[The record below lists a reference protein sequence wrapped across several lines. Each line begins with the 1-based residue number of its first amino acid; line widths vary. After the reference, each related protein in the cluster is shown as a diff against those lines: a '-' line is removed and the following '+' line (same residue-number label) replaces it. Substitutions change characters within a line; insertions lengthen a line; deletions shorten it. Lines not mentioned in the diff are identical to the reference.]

1 MINLKNFKNLY
12 EVRKTVRFSLLKQNY
27 DDFFKCEEN
36 VLKDISFL
44 NTLVWYE
51 WQIVKIQKKEDSKLL
66 QDLLSKDIFEDIIK
80 NAFQI
85 LKNQICTVIYNKV
98 VFDTK
103 KSEQKQRYKIYL
115 KKATRKDLSAF
126 IPTGYD
132 KNSDYIPEENFYK
145 VKDSEIWYAI
155 KIIAKLIIDNDFIE
169 QDSEL
174 YNRLSQ
180 INRYNPNFWNF
191 FELNTLNPF
200 TVNRWKISEIVN
212 SYEISLNQ
220 YKETLAHLNKEASTI
235 ANAILSD
242 RYFENC
248 RNQDESNGTVRYL
261 FHIFSDC
268 KNSSEQNVQQTNHLI
283 LLINKYE
290 SLKNGKKRY
299 KNDKIDL
306 KIKKLNKEL
315 RQLAKARSKLL
326 WYQIHLI
333 DNFQTEKFSFLIQ
346 SWKYYFVGM
355 KKIWWENNL
364 SQFQKFIDGLEIGD
378 DKLLYLDSMTW
389 GWFKKMFLSKYS
401 NVTLYTDATCKNWE
415 NVNTLNKRILEVEE
429 KMIEN
434 KKKIIEQ
441 VKEQKRNLINKI
453 KNDIL
458 NQDQEKYS
466 QDTRNFL
473 EFLKKEEWFNNWS
486 LIKKDKKWNK
496 SFIKW
501 KELNT
506 FSSKICKI
514 EEVEK
519 ECNISNLEKDY
530 LDEVLELLIY
540 IKDKK
545 YKIGTVEKDL
555 SFLWADFAQ
564 ETLDDL
570 KNYFNDSWYKVIQK
584 DVDLEKIL
592 KQVKAWDLEIFQIK
606 SKDMPFHQDF
616 INDKNCWII
625 EEAKNEKSDGFKK
638 DLNTLYF
645 EQFFQDIAWWN
656 QDTRIGADFKIRW
669 INSSE
674 NNDYK
679 SFWKKEKNQLRHL
692 SNKEN
697 IEKFQNRFK
706 RDRYS
711 IEFSINL
718 NAVNHLTEEEFN
730 DRVRKNLSE
739 TIKSWKS
746 LKILALDHWESS
758 FLTYKIYQV
767 KDNKYSLTNEWWSF
781 DNFKEIQDW
790 EDKTTKRQ
798 ENIQIDEKATPYEN
812 QKILDSYIT
821 KYHLMIQDQ
830 KRERQ
835 VEEAIKHFARK
846 SISKI
851 KEIISADTVDK
862 NKEWVSDI
870 TKANVKKFIQYAI
883 GHKEVFSLSNE
894 ENRIRNKNKGS
905 NKSIENKK
913 NGVEYSKRIE
923 EFFQNKRL
931 DVISLWEDTIRFDK
945 INIFH
950 ILDYEFHFSYIKQE
964 EWFIQKFPDQENIK
978 EKIDTYL
985 KQIQELLHDESKL
998 IAFCNEVKKSFD
1010 WVSLADIDKLYST
1023 PFYAFKNNFS
1033 LQLEQINNLKKWY
1046 VSALIRTISKWVM
1059 NGEVDIIALENNL
1072 LSYGVD
1078 NTESFQKHMWV
1089 ESHAIFAEALMNKLS
1104 FCLNKETSESYQFC
1118 YRIKVTERPQKFKN
1132 KNNGILFFVDENT
1145 TSLICPK
1152 CGQKLNRSKEEGD
1165 DHLHHNNQNP
1175 AWDECKKEPFE
1186 IQKSKNIVGE
1196 YQGMVFQDW
1205 DDLATYNIAKK
1216 AKEYLESLPKKK
1228 TQSDHEKSQSDHEK
1242 S

>member
-1 MINLKNFKNLY
+1 MVNLENFKNLY

-36 VLKDISFL
+36 VLKNVSFL

-85 LKNQICTVIYNKV
+85 LKNQICTVVYNKV

-115 KKATRKDLSAF
+115 KITTWKELSAF
-126 IPTGYD
+126 IPTDYD

-169 QDSEL
+169 QDPEL

-212 SYEISLNQ
+212 SYEVSLSQ
-220 YKETLAHLNKEASTI
+220 YKQTLEGLNEEASTI
-235 ANAILSD
+235 ANTILSD

-248 RNQDESNGTVRYL
+248 RNQNESDGTVRYL

-268 KNSSEQNVQQTNHLI
+268 KNSSEKNIWQINHLI
-283 LLINKYE
+283 LLVNKYE
-290 SLKNGKKRY
+290 SLKNGKKKY
-299 KNDKIDL
+299 TNNEIEL

-315 RQLAKARSKLL
+315 RQLAKVRSELL

-346 SWKYYFVGM
+346 SWKYYFVGT

-364 SQFQKFIDGLEIGD
+364 SQFQKFIDGLESGD

-389 GWFKKMFLSKYS
+389 GGFKRLFLSKES
-401 NVTLYTDATCKNWE
+401 DVKFTDKTNIKDFNVL
-415 NVNTLNKRILEVEE
+415 ILEKEVEINLKKQLIKNE
-429 KMIEN
+429 IEEIKFILKNQIQGKEEDKVINDFIAFIKESGYANTVKRSNLVKEN
-434 KKKIIEQ
+434 KHNKKI
-441 VKEQKRNLINKI
+441 KLFNLIFSWPLNDFVDKRYSI
-453 KNDIL
+453 DELKN
-458 NQDQEKYS
+458 EY
-466 QDTRNFL
+466 
-473 EFLKKEEWFNNWS
+473 
-486 LIKKDKKWNK
+486 
-496 SFIKW
+496 
-501 KELNT
+501 
-506 FSSKICKI
+506 
-514 EEVEK
+514 
-519 ECNISNLEKDY
+519 
-530 LDEVLELLIY
+530 LELVKDLLET

-545 YKIGTVEKDL
+545 YEIWKNNFKSL
-555 SFLWADFAQ
+555 SFLWDNFKDKKF
-564 ETLDDL
+564 ENLDDL

-592 KQVKAWDLEIFQIK
+592 KWVKAWELEIFQIK
-606 SKDMPFHQDF
+606 SKDMSFHQDF

-625 EEAKNEKSDGFKK
+625 EGVKTEKGGSFKK

-645 EQFFQDIAWWN
+645 EQFFQDIAEWN
-656 QDTRIGADFKIRW
+656 QNTRIGADFKIRW

-679 SFWKKEKNQLRHL
+679 SFWKKEKNQLRH
-692 SNKEN
+692 SNNKEN
-697 IEKFQNRFK
+697 IEKFKNRFK

-718 NAVNHLTEEEFN
+718 NATNHLTEEDFN
-730 DRVRKNLSE
+730 TKISNKLKEKKETWSLRVLS
-739 TIKSWKS
+739 
-746 LKILALDHWESS
+746 LDHGESS
-758 FLTYKIYQV
+758 FLTYKIFKFSGENLENIQII
-767 KDNKYSLTNEWWSF
+767 NAWWNF
-781 DNFKEIQDW
+781 DNFKEVQDW

-798 ENIQIDEKATPYEN
+798 ENMRIDEKKVLYKD

-821 KYHLMIQDQ
+821 KYHAMIQDQ

-835 VEEAIKHFARK
+835 VEEAIKNFARK

-851 KEIISADTVDK
+851 KEIISTDTIDK
-862 NKEWVSDI
+862 NKEWVSDV
-870 TKANVKKFIQYAI
+870 TKTNVKKFIQRSI
-883 GHKEVFSLSNE
+883 DINLS
-894 ENRIRNKNKGS
+894 RDK
-905 NKSIENKK
+905 
-913 NGVEYSKRIE
+913 
-923 EFFQNKRL
+923 
-931 DVISLWEDTIRFDK
+931 ISLVSFLKKFYFDYYKYRFV
-945 INIFH
+945 
-950 ILDYEFHFSYIKQE
+950 
-964 EWFIQKFPDQENIK
+964 QKFPDQENIK
-978 EKIDTYL
+978 EKIDNYL
-985 KQIQELLHDESKL
+985 KQIQELLDDESKL
-998 IAFCNEVKKSFD
+998 VAFCNEVKESFD
-1010 WVSLADIDKLYST
+1010 WVSLANIDKLYNT
-1023 PFYAFKNNFS
+1023 PFYSKTNFS

-1046 VSALIRTISKWVM
+1046 VSALVGTISKWVM

-1072 LSYGVD
+1072 LYYGVD
-1078 NTESFQKHMWV
+1078 NSKSFQKHMWA
-1089 ESHAIFAEALMNKLS
+1089 ENHATFTEALMNKLS

-1118 YRIKVTERPQKFKN
+1118 YPIKVRDRKKLENNNNWIIFFINQSSTSLSHPWCEQNGIRIKWNDNYNEEKLKSELKENEDLFLKISSYVKENDKIDIVYCN
-1132 KNNGILFFVDENT
+1132 KCNFCTIDNEDY
-1145 TSLICPK
+1145 P
-1152 CGQKLNRSKEEGD
+1152 
-1165 DHLHHNNQNP
+1165 
-1175 AWDECKKEPFE
+1175 
-1186 IQKSKNIVGE
+1186 
-1196 YQGMVFQDW
+1196 DW

-1216 AKEYLESLPKKK
+1216 TKEYLESLPKKVIP
-1228 TQSDHEKSQSDHEK
+1228 QWS
-1242 S
+1242 

>member
-1 MINLKNFKNLY
+1 MLESFKDLY

-27 DDFFKCEEN
+27 KDFCKFEN
-36 VLKDISFL
+36 NILKDISFL
-44 NTLVWYE
+44 NSLLE
-51 WQIVKIQKKEDSKLL
+51 FEDKIKNIQKSNGKKI

-103 KSEQKQRYKIYL
+103 PSERNKRYLIYIKTETL
-115 KKATRKDLSAF
+115 KDLSAF
-126 IPTGYD
+126 IPTDYD

-155 KIIAKLIIDNDFIE
+155 KFISKLIIDNDFIE
-169 QDSEL
+169 EDPEL

-180 INRYNPNFWNF
+180 INKYNPNFWNF

-212 SYEISLNQ
+212 SYEVSLNQ
-220 YKETLAHLNKEASTI
+220 YKETLAHLNKEASSI
-235 ANAILSD
+235 ANTILSD
-242 RYFENC
+242 RYFENY
-248 RNQDESNGTVRYL
+248 RNQNESDGTVRNL
-261 FHIFSDC
+261 FHIFSNC
-268 KNSSEQNVQQTNHLI
+268 KNSSEKNIWQINHLI
-283 LLINKYE
+283 LLVNKYE
-290 SLKNGKKRY
+290 SLKNGKKKYTNGEIELR
-299 KNDKIDL
+299 
-306 KIKKLNKEL
+306 IKRLNKEL
-315 RQLAKARSKLL
+315 RQLTKVRSELL

-346 SWKYYFVGM
+346 SWKYYFIGM

-364 SQFQKFIDGLEIGD
+364 SQFQEFIDGLEGGN

-389 GWFKKMFLSKYS
+389 GWFKKLFLSKQS
-401 NVTLYTDATCKNWE
+401 DIEFTDKTKIKDLNETILTKEEEINLKKQLIKNE
-415 NVNTLNKRILEVEE
+415 IEQIKYILENQIQGKEE
-429 KMIEN
+429 DKVINDFIAFIKESGYDSTVKRSDLVKEN
-434 KKKIIEQ
+434 KHNKKI
-441 VKEQKRNLINKI
+441 KLFNLIFSWPL
-453 KNDIL
+453 NDFV
-458 NQDQEKYS
+458 DKRYS
-466 QDTRNFL
+466 IDELRNEYSELVKDLL
-473 EFLKKEEWFNNWS
+473 E
-486 LIKKDKKWNK
+486 
-496 SFIKW
+496 
-501 KELNT
+501 T
-506 FSSKICKI
+506 
-514 EEVEK
+514 
-519 ECNISNLEKDY
+519 
-530 LDEVLELLIY
+530 

-545 YKIGTVEKDL
+545 YRIGTIEKDL
-555 SFLWADFAQ
+555 SFLWTDFSQ
-564 ETLDDL
+564 KNFDTLDDL

-584 DVDLEKIL
+584 NVDLEKIL
-592 KQVKAWDLEIFQIK
+592 KQVKAWELEIFQIK
-606 SKDMPFHQDF
+606 SKDMPFHQNF

-625 EEAKNEKSDGFKK
+625 DEVKTEKGGSFKK

-645 EQFFQDIAWWN
+645 EKFFQDIVEWN
-656 QDTRIGADFKIRW
+656 QNTRIGADFKIRW

-674 NNDYK
+674 NNDYE

-718 NAVNHLTEEEFN
+718 NATNHLTEEDFN
-730 DRVRKNLSE
+730 TKISNKLKEKRE
-739 TIKSWKS
+739 TWS
-746 LKILALDHWESS
+746 LKILSLDHGESS

-767 KDNKYSLTNEWWSF
+767 EGNKYSIINQWWNF

-798 ENIQIDEKATPYEN
+798 ENIQIDEKAIPYED
-812 QKILDSYIT
+812 QKILDNYIT
-821 KYHLMIQDQ
+821 KYHAMIQDQ

-851 KEIISADTVDK
+851 KEIISTDTVDK
-862 NKEWVSDI
+862 NKEWVSNT
-870 TKANVKKFIQYAI
+870 TKESVRKFIQYTI
-883 GHKEVFSLSNE
+883 GYKEVFSLSKK
-894 ENRIRNKNKGS
+894 ENSIRNKNKGS
-905 NKSIENKK
+905 NKSIEKKK

-931 DVISLWEDTIRFDK
+931 DVISLWEDTIIFDK

-978 EKIDTYL
+978 EKIDEYL
-985 KQIQELLHDESKL
+985 NQIQELLDDEKKL

-1010 WVSLADIDKLYST
+1010 WVSLADIDKLYET
-1023 PFYAFKNNFS
+1023 PFYAYKNNFS

-1046 VSALIRTISKWVM
+1046 VSVLVGTISKWVM
-1059 NGEVDIIALENNL
+1059 NGEIDIIALENNL
-1072 LSYGVD
+1072 LSYGVN
-1078 NTESFQKHMWV
+1078 NTESFQKHMWA
-1089 ESHAIFAEALMNKLS
+1089 ENHATFAEALINKLS

-1118 YRIKVTERPQKFKN
+1118 YHIKVKDRKKLEG
-1132 KNNGILFFVDENT
+1132 KNNWILFFIKQDK
-1145 TSLICPK
+1145 TSLHHPWCNEPGKRIKWKDNYNEEEMRKKLKDNEELFLKISSYMKKNDKIDIVYCNK
-1152 CGQKLNRSKEEGD
+1152 CNFCTIDNED
-1165 DHLHHNNQNP
+1165 
-1175 AWDECKKEPFE
+1175 F
-1186 IQKSKNIVGE
+1186 I
-1196 YQGMVFQDW
+1196 DW

-1216 AKEYLESLPKKK
+1216 ALEYLEYLKSLNNNETK
-1228 TQSDHEKSQSDHEK
+1228 
-1242 S
+1242 

>member
-1 MINLKNFKNLY
+1 MIMVNLENFKNLY

-103 KSEQKQRYKIYL
+103 KSEKKQKYKIYL
-115 KKATRKDLSAF
+115 KTATWKDLSAF

-155 KIIAKLIIDNDFIE
+155 KIIAKLIMDNDFIE
-169 QDSEL
+169 QDPEL

-212 SYEISLNQ
+212 SYEVSLSQ
-220 YKETLAHLNKEASTI
+220 YKQILEGLNKEAYAI

-248 RNQDESNGTVRYL
+248 RNQNESDGTVRYL
-261 FHIFSDC
+261 FHIFSNC
-268 KNSSEQNVQQTNHLI
+268 KNSSEKNIWQINHLI
-283 LLINKYE
+283 LLVNKYE
-290 SLKNGKKRY
+290 SLKNGKKKY
-299 KNDKIDL
+299 TNDEIEL
-306 KIKKLNKEL
+306 KIKRLNKEL
-315 RQLAKARSKLL
+315 RQLAKVRSELL

-364 SQFQKFIDGLEIGD
+364 SQFQEFIDGLERGD

-389 GWFKKMFLSKYS
+389 GWFKKLFLSKES
-401 NVTLYTDATCKNWE
+401 DVKFSDKTSIKDFNVPILEKEEEINLKKQLIKNEIEQIKYILKNQIQGKEEDKVINDFIAFIKEWGYANTVKRNDLVKE
-415 NVNTLNKRILEVEE
+415 NKYNKKIKLFNLIFSWPLNDFVNKRYSIDKLRNEYFEL
-429 KMIEN
+429 
-434 KKKIIEQ
+434 
-441 VKEQKRNLINKI
+441 VKEL
-453 KNDIL
+453 
-458 NQDQEKYS
+458 
-466 QDTRNFL
+466 L
-473 EFLKKEEWFNNWS
+473 E
-486 LIKKDKKWNK
+486 
-496 SFIKW
+496 
-501 KELNT
+501 T
-506 FSSKICKI
+506 
-514 EEVEK
+514 
-519 ECNISNLEKDY
+519 
-530 LDEVLELLIY
+530 

-545 YKIGTVEKDL
+545 YEIWKNNFKSL

-564 ETLDDL
+564 ETFETLDDL

-584 DVDLEKIL
+584 NVDLEKIL
-592 KQVKAWDLEIFQIK
+592 KQVKAWELEIFQIK

-645 EQFFQDIAWWN
+645 EKFFQDIAEWN
-656 QDTRIGADFKIRW
+656 KKTRIGADFKIRW

-711 IEFSINL
+711 IEFSVNL
-718 NAVNHLTEEEFN
+718 NATNHINEEEFN

-767 KDNKYSLTNEWWSF
+767 KDNKYSIINQWWNF

-798 ENIQIDEKATPYEN
+798 ENIQIDEKAIPYED
-812 QKILDSYIT
+812 QKILDNYTT
-821 KYHLMIQDQ
+821 KYHAMIQDQ

-870 TKANVKKFIQYAI
+870 TKANVKKFIQYTI

-905 NKSIENKK
+905 NKSIESKK

-923 EFFQNKRL
+923 EFFQNKKL
-931 DVISLWEDTIRFDK
+931 DIIPLREDTISFDK

-950 ILDYEFHFSYIKQE
+950 ILDYEFHFSYLLQE
-964 EWFIQKFPDQENIK
+964 VNWFTSRFPDQENIK

-985 KQIQELLHDESKL
+985 KQIQGLLDDENKL
-998 IAFCNEVKKSFD
+998 IVFCNEVKRSFD
-1010 WVSLADIDKLYST
+1010 GKSLANIDKLYNT

-1033 LQLEQINNLKKWY
+1033 LQLEQINNMKKWY
-1046 VSALIRTISKWVM
+1046 VSALVGTISKWVM

-1078 NTESFQKHMWV
+1078 NTESFQKHMWA
-1089 ESHAIFAEALMNKLS
+1089 ENHATFAEALMNKLS

-1118 YRIKVTERPQKFKN
+1118 YPIKVTERPQKFKN

-1152 CGQKLNRSKEEGD
+1152 CDQKLNRSKEEGD

-1186 IQKSKNIVGE
+1186 IQKSKNITGE
-1196 YQGMVFQDW
+1196 YQGMLFHDW

-1216 AKEYLESLPKKK
+1216 AKEYLESLPKKED
-1228 TQSDHEKSQSDHEK
+1228 SE
-1242 S
+1242 

>member
-1 MINLKNFKNLY
+1 MLESFKDLY

-27 DDFFKCEEN
+27 EDFCKFEN
-36 VLKDISFL
+36 NILKDISFL
-44 NTLVWYE
+44 NSLLKFE
-51 WQIVKIQKKEDSKLL
+51 DEIKNIQKSNGKKM
-66 QDLLSKDIFEDIIK
+66 QDLLSKDILEDIIK
-80 NAFQI
+80 NSFQT
-85 LKNQICTVIYNKV
+85 LKNQICSVIYNKV

-103 KSEQKQRYKIYL
+103 TSERNKRYLIYIKTETWENL
-115 KKATRKDLSAF
+115 DFF
-126 IPTGYD
+126 IPKDY
-132 KNSDYIPEENFYK
+132 NNNWNYIPEEDFYK

-155 KIIAKLIIDNDFIE
+155 KFISKLIIDN
-169 QDSEL
+169 EL
-174 YNRLSQ
+174 IPFNEGKFRNKLKNINKYNS
-180 INRYNPNFWNF
+180 NFWNF

-212 SYEISLNQ
+212 SYELSLSQ
-220 YKETLAHLNKEASTI
+220 YKETLEDLNKEASTI
-235 ANAILSD
+235 ANTILSD

-248 RNQDESNGTVRYL
+248 RNQNESDGTVRYL
-261 FHIFSDC
+261 FHIFSNC
-268 KNSSEQNVQQTNHLI
+268 KNSSEKNIWQINHLI
-283 LLINKYE
+283 LLVNKYE
-290 SLKNGKKRY
+290 SLKNGKKKY
-299 KNDKIDL
+299 TNDEIEP
-306 KIKKLNKEL
+306 KIKRLNKEL
-315 RQLAKARSKLL
+315 RQLAKVRSELL

-364 SQFQKFIDGLEIGD
+364 SQFQEFIDGLEGGN

-389 GWFKKMFLSKYS
+389 GWFKKLFLSKQS
-401 NVTLYTDATCKNWE
+401 DVVFTDGTRIKDLNGSILAKEEEILQLKKWIIEKIEKDINTFISKVTNDIFNEINSK
-415 NVNTLNKRILEVEE
+415 E
-429 KMIEN
+429 KIKFIEYLSQKWKKVDNLFKLWKKN
-434 KKKIIEQ
+434 KKQLIYG
-441 VKEQKRNLINKI
+441 KELKEFCNSLYNFDSIKETYNLTKLE
-453 KNDIL
+453 KEYL
-458 NQDQEKYS
+458 NQVM
-466 QDTRNFL
+466 
-473 EFLKKEEWFNNWS
+473 
-486 LIKKDKKWNK
+486 I
-496 SFIKW
+496 
-501 KELNT
+501 
-506 FSSKICKI
+506 
-514 EEVEK
+514 
-519 ECNISNLEKDY
+519 
-530 LDEVLELLIY
+530 LLQT

-555 SFLWADFAQ
+555 SFLWGGFVEKAFDI
-564 ETLDDL
+564 LDDL
-570 KNYFNDSWYKVIQK
+570 KNYFNDLGYKVIQK
-584 DVDLEKIL
+584 DVDLEKML
-592 KQVKAWDLEIFQIK
+592 KQVKTWELEIFQIK

-616 INDKNCWII
+616 INDRNCWII
-625 EEAKNEKSDGFKK
+625 EEVKNEKSDGFKK

-645 EQFFQDIAWWN
+645 EEFFKDIKN
-656 QDTRIGADFKIRW
+656 NNRNSRIWADFKIRW

-674 NNDYK
+674 NNDYE
-679 SFWKKEKNQLRHL
+679 SFWKKEKNQLRH
-692 SNKEN
+692 SNNKEN
-697 IEKFQNRFK
+697 IEKFKNRFK

-718 NAVNHLTEEEFN
+718 NATNHLTEEDFN
-730 DRVRKNLSE
+730 TKISNKLKEKRETWSLRILS
-739 TIKSWKS
+739 
-746 LKILALDHWESS
+746 LDHGESS

-767 KDNKYSLTNEWWSF
+767 EGNKYSIINQGWNF

-798 ENIQIDEKATPYEN
+798 ENIQIDEKAIPYKD
-812 QKILDSYIT
+812 QKILDNYIT
-821 KYHLMIQDQ
+821 KYHAMIQDQ

-894 ENRIRNKNKGS
+894 ENSIRNKNKGS

-964 EWFIQKFPDQENIK
+964 EWFIQQFPDQENIK
-978 EKIDTYL
+978 EKIDYYL
-985 KQIQELLHDESKL
+985 NQIQELLDDENKL
-998 IAFCNEVKKSFD
+998 IAFCNEIKNSFD
-1010 WVSLADIDKLYST
+1010 GKSLADIDKLYNT
-1023 PFYAFKNNFS
+1023 PFYAYKNNFS

-1046 VSALIRTISKWVM
+1046 ASVLVGTISKRIM
-1059 NGEVDIIALENNL
+1059 NGEVDIIVLENNL
-1072 LSYGVD
+1072 LYYGVD
-1078 NTESFQKHMWV
+1078 NSESFQKHMWA
-1089 ESHAIFAEALMNKLS
+1089 ENHATFAEALINKLS
-1104 FCLNKETSESYQFC
+1104 FCLDKETSESYQFC
-1118 YRIKVTERPQKFKN
+1118 YPIKVTERPQKFKN

-1152 CGQKLNRSKEEGD
+1152 CDQKLNRSKQDGD
-1165 DHLHHNNQNP
+1165 DHLHHNNKNP

-1196 YQGMVFQDW
+1196 YQGMLFHDW

-1216 AKEYLESLPKKK
+1216 ALEYLEYLESQNKDETK
-1228 TQSDHEKSQSDHEK
+1228 
-1242 S
+1242 

>member
-1 MINLKNFKNLY
+1 MVNLESFKNLY

-27 DDFFKCEEN
+27 DNFLKCEEN

-51 WQIVKIQKKEDSKLL
+51 WQIVKIQKKQDSKLL

-103 KSEQKQRYKIYL
+103 KSEQKQRYKGYL
-115 KKATRKDLSAF
+115 KTATWKDLSAF
-126 IPTGYD
+126 IPTDYD

-155 KIIAKLIIDNDFIE
+155 KIVSKLIIDNDFIKK
-169 QDSEL
+169 DTEL
-174 YNRLSQ
+174 HNRLSQ

-212 SYEISLNQ
+212 SYQVSLNQ
-220 YKETLAHLNKEASTI
+220 YKETLVHLNKEASTI
-235 ANAILSD
+235 ANTILSD

-248 RNQDESNGTVRYL
+248 RNQNESEGTVRYL
-261 FHIFSDC
+261 FHIFSNC
-268 KNSSEQNVQQTNHLI
+268 KNSSEKNIWQINHLI
-283 LLINKYE
+283 LLVNKYE
-290 SLKNGKKRY
+290 SLKNGKKKY
-299 KNDKIDL
+299 TNDEIEL
-306 KIKKLNKEL
+306 KIKRLNKEL
-315 RQLAKARSKLL
+315 RQLAKVRSELL

-364 SQFQKFIDGLEIGD
+364 SQFQEFIDGLEGGN

-389 GWFKKMFLSKYS
+389 GWFKKLFLSKQS
-401 NVTLYTDATCKNWE
+401 DIEFTDGT
-415 NVNTLNKRILEVEE
+415 
-429 KMIEN
+429 
-434 KKKIIEQ
+434 
-441 VKEQKRNLINKI
+441 KI
-453 KNDIL
+453 KNLNETIL
-458 NQDQEKYS
+458 TKEEEIN
-466 QDTRNFL
+466 
-473 EFLKKEEWFNNWS
+473 LKKQ
-486 LIKKDKKWNK
+486 LIKNELEQIKYILKNQIQGKEEDKVINDFIA
-496 SFIKW
+496 FIKESGYANTVKRSDLV
-501 KELNT
+501 KENKYNKKIKLFNLIFSWLLND
-506 FSSKICKI
+506 FVNKRYSIDKLRN
-514 EEVEK
+514 E
-519 ECNISNLEKDY
+519 Y
-530 LDEVLELLIY
+530 LELVKKLLET
-540 IKDKK
+540 IKDKNYEIWK
-545 YKIGTVEKDL
+545 NNFKSL
-555 SFLWADFAQ
+555 SFLWDNFKNKKF
-564 ETLDDL
+564 ENLEDL
-570 KNYFNDSWYKVIQK
+570 KFYFNDSWYKVIQK

-592 KQVKAWDLEIFQIK
+592 KQVNVWELEIFQIK
-606 SKDMPFHQDF
+606 SKDMSFHQDF

-625 EEAKNEKSDGFKK
+625 EEVKTEKGGSFKK

-645 EQFFQDIAWWN
+645 EQFFQDIAEWN
-656 QDTRIGADFKIRW
+656 KKTGIGADFKIRW

-679 SFWKKEKNQLRHL
+679 SFWEKEKNQLRHL

-706 RDRYS
+706 RNRYS
-711 IEFSINL
+711 IEFSVNL
-718 NAVNHLTEEEFN
+718 NATNHINEEEFN

-821 KYHLMIQDQ
+821 KYHAMIQDQ

-851 KEIISADTVDK
+851 KEIISTDTVDK
-862 NKEWVSDI
+862 NKEWVSDM
-870 TKANVKKFIQYAI
+870 TKENVKKFIQYTI
-883 GHKEVFSLSNE
+883 GYKEVFSLSNE
-894 ENRIRNKNKGS
+894 ENSIRNKNKGS

-1010 WVSLADIDKLYST
+1010 WVSLADIDKLYNT
-1023 PFYAFKNNFS
+1023 PFYSYKTNFS

-1046 VSALIRTISKWVM
+1046 VSALIGTISKWVR
-1059 NGEVDIIALENNL
+1059 NWDVDVIALENNL
-1072 LSYGVD
+1072 LYYGVD
-1078 NTESFQKHMWV
+1078 NSKSFQKHMWA
-1089 ESHAIFAEALMNKLS
+1089 ENHATFVEALINKLS
-1104 FCLNKETSESYQFC
+1104 FCLDKETNESYQFC
-1118 YRIKVTERPQKFKN
+1118 YPIKVAERSQKFKN
-1132 KNNGILFFVDENT
+1132 KNNGILIFVDEGI

-1152 CGQKLNRSKEEGD
+1152 CGQKLNRSKQDGD
-1165 DHLHHNNQNP
+1165 DHLHHNDKNP
-1175 AWDECKKEPFE
+1175 AWDKCQKEPFE

-1196 YQGMVFQDW
+1196 YQGMRFHDW

-1216 AKEYLESLPKKK
+1216 AKEYLESLPKKEDSEWLWK
-1228 TQSDHEKSQSDHEK
+1228 ISGNITFTQSK
-1242 S
+1242 

>member
-27 DDFFKCEEN
+27 DDIFKCEEN

-51 WQIVKIQKKEDSKLL
+51 WQIIKIQKKEDWKLL
-66 QDLLSKDIFEDIIK
+66 QDLLSKDIFEDVIK

-115 KKATRKDLSAF
+115 KTATWKELSAF

-155 KIIAKLIIDNDFIE
+155 KIVSKLIIDNDFIKK
-169 QDSEL
+169 DTEL
-174 YNRLSQ
+174 HNRLSQ

-220 YKETLAHLNKEASTI
+220 YKETLVNLNKEAYTI

-248 RNQDESNGTVRYL
+248 RNQKESDGTVRYL
-261 FHIFSDC
+261 FHIFSNC
-268 KNSSEQNVQQTNHLI
+268 KNSSEKNVWQINHLI
-283 LLINKYE
+283 LLVNKYE
-290 SLKNGKKRY
+290 SLKNGKKKY
-299 KNDKIDL
+299 TNDGIEL
-306 KIKKLNKEL
+306 KIKRLNKEL
-315 RQLAKARSKLL
+315 RQLAKVRSELL

-355 KKIWWENNL
+355 KKMWWENNL
-364 SQFQKFIDGLEIGD
+364 SQFQEFIDGLEDGGD
-378 DKLLYLDSMTW
+378 NLLYLDSMTW
-389 GWFKKMFLSKYS
+389 GWFKKLFLSKES
-401 NVTLYTDATCKNWE
+401 DVKFTDETSIKDFNVP
-415 NVNTLNKRILEVEE
+415 ILEKEE
-429 KMIEN
+429 EINLKKQLIKNEIEQIKYILKNQIQGKEEDKVINDFIAFIKESGYANTVKRSDLVKEN
-434 KKKIIEQ
+434 KHNKKI
-441 VKEQKRNLINKI
+441 KLFNLIFSWPL
-453 KNDIL
+453 NDFV
-458 NQDQEKYS
+458 DKRYS
-466 QDTRNFL
+466 IDELRSEYSELVKDLL
-473 EFLKKEEWFNNWS
+473 E
-486 LIKKDKKWNK
+486 
-496 SFIKW
+496 
-501 KELNT
+501 T
-506 FSSKICKI
+506 
-514 EEVEK
+514 
-519 ECNISNLEKDY
+519 
-530 LDEVLELLIY
+530 

-545 YKIGTVEKDL
+545 YKIWKNNFKSL
-555 SFLWADFAQ
+555 SFLWDNFKDKKF
-564 ETLDDL
+564 ENLDDL
-570 KNYFNDSWYKVIQK
+570 KNYFNDFWYKVIQK

-592 KQVKAWDLEIFQIK
+592 KQVKTWELEIFQIK

-625 EEAKNEKSDGFKK
+625 EGVKTKKGGSFKK

-645 EQFFQDIAWWN
+645 EQFFQDIAEWN
-656 QDTRIGADFKIRW
+656 KNTRIGADFKIRW

-679 SFWKKEKNQLRHL
+679 SFWKKEKNQLRH
-692 SNKEN
+692 SNNKEN
-697 IEKFQNRFK
+697 IEKFKNRFK

-718 NAVNHLTEEEFN
+718 NATNHLTEEDFN
-730 DRVRKNLSE
+730 TKISNKLKEKRETWSLRILS
-739 TIKSWKS
+739 
-746 LKILALDHWESS
+746 LDHGESS

-767 KDNKYSLTNEWWSF
+767 EGNKYSIINQWWNF
-781 DNFKEIQDW
+781 DNFKEVQDW

-798 ENIQIDEKATPYEN
+798 ENMQIDEEKVLYKD

-821 KYHLMIQDQ
+821 KYHAMIQDQ

-851 KEIISADTVDK
+851 KEIISTDTIDK
-862 NKEWVSDI
+862 NKEWVSDM
-870 TKANVKKFIQYAI
+870 TKTNVKKFIQRSI
-883 GHKEVFSLSNE
+883 DINLSGDKLSLVSFL
-894 ENRIRNKNKGS
+894 
-905 NKSIENKK
+905 KK
-913 NGVEYSKRIE
+913 FY
-923 EFFQNKRL
+923 
-931 DVISLWEDTIRFDK
+931 FDYYK
-945 INIFH
+945 
-950 ILDYEFHFSYIKQE
+950 YR
-964 EWFIQKFPDQENIK
+964 FIQKFPDQENIK

-985 KQIQELLHDESKL
+985 KEIQELSDDESKL

-1010 WVSLADIDKLYST
+1010 WVSLADIDKLYNT
-1023 PFYAFKNNFS
+1023 PFYSYKTNFS

-1046 VSALIRTISKWVM
+1046 VSALIGTISKWVR
-1059 NGEVDIIALENNL
+1059 NWDVDVIALENNL
-1072 LSYGVD
+1072 LYYGVD
-1078 NTESFQKHMWV
+1078 NSKSFQKHMWA
-1089 ESHAIFAEALMNKLS
+1089 ENHATFAEALINKLS
-1104 FCLNKETSESYQFC
+1104 FCLDKETSESYQFC
-1118 YRIKVTERPQKFKN
+1118 YPIKVKDRKKLKD
-1132 KNNGILFFVDENT
+1132 KNNGILFFVDQDT
-1145 TSLICPK
+1145 TSLICPQ
-1152 CGQKLNRSKEEGD
+1152 CEGKLKRDKADWE
-1165 DHLHHNNQNP
+1165 DHLYHNDENL
-1175 AWDECKKEPFE
+1175 AWDGCKENPFE
-1186 IQKSKNIVGE
+1186 IKKSEGKKWE
-1196 YQGMVFQDW
+1196 YNWIIFENW
-1205 DDLATYNIAKK
+1205 DDLATYNIGRKGVLMLEK
-1216 AKEYLESLPKKK
+1216 IKENP
-1228 TQSDHEKSQSDHEK
+1228 EKPNLLIRDNDWDGLVK
-1242 S
+1242 

>member
-1 MINLKNFKNLY
+1 MLESFKDLY

-27 DDFFKCEEN
+27 KDFCKFEN
-36 VLKDISFL
+36 NILKDISFL
-44 NTLVWYE
+44 NSLLE
-51 WQIVKIQKKEDSKLL
+51 FEDKIKNIQKSNGKKI

-103 KSEQKQRYKIYL
+103 PSERNKRYLIYIKTETL
-115 KKATRKDLSAF
+115 KDLSAF
-126 IPTGYD
+126 IPTDYD

-155 KIIAKLIIDNDFIE
+155 KFISKLIIDNDFIE
-169 QDSEL
+169 EDPEL

-180 INRYNPNFWNF
+180 INKYNPNFWNF

-212 SYEISLNQ
+212 SYEVSLNQ
-220 YKETLAHLNKEASTI
+220 YKETLAHLNKEASSI
-235 ANAILSD
+235 ANTILSD
-242 RYFENC
+242 RYFENY
-248 RNQDESNGTVRYL
+248 RNQNESDGTVRDL
-261 FHIFSDC
+261 FHIFSNC
-268 KNSSEQNVQQTNHLI
+268 KNSSEKNIWQINHLI
-283 LLINKYE
+283 LLVNKYE
-290 SLKNGKKRY
+290 SLKNGKKKY
-299 KNDKIDL
+299 TNDEIET
-306 KIKKLNKEL
+306 KIKRLNKEL
-315 RQLAKARSKLL
+315 RQLAKVRSELL

-346 SWKYYFVGM
+346 LWKYYFVGM

-364 SQFQKFIDGLEIGD
+364 SQFQEFIDGLEGGN

-389 GWFKKMFLSKYS
+389 GWFKKLFLSKQS
-401 NVTLYTDATCKNWE
+401 DVVFTDGTRIKDLNGSILAKEEEILQLKKWIIEKIEKDINTFISKVTNDIFNEINSK
-415 NVNTLNKRILEVEE
+415 E
-429 KMIEN
+429 KIKFIEYLSQKWKKVDNLFKLWKKN
-434 KKKIIEQ
+434 KKQLIYG
-441 VKEQKRNLINKI
+441 KELKEFCNSLYNFDSIKETYNLTKLE
-453 KNDIL
+453 KEYL
-458 NQDQEKYS
+458 NQVM
-466 QDTRNFL
+466 
-473 EFLKKEEWFNNWS
+473 
-486 LIKKDKKWNK
+486 I
-496 SFIKW
+496 
-501 KELNT
+501 
-506 FSSKICKI
+506 
-514 EEVEK
+514 
-519 ECNISNLEKDY
+519 
-530 LDEVLELLIY
+530 LLQT

-555 SFLWADFAQ
+555 SFLWGGFVEKAFDI
-564 ETLDDL
+564 LDDL
-570 KNYFNDSWYKVIQK
+570 KNYFNDLGYKVIQK
-584 DVDLEKIL
+584 DVDLEKML
-592 KQVKAWDLEIFQIK
+592 KQVKTWELEIFQIK

-616 INDKNCWII
+616 INDRNCWII
-625 EEAKNEKSDGFKK
+625 EEVKNEKSDGFKK

-645 EQFFQDIAWWN
+645 EEFFKDIKN
-656 QDTRIGADFKIRW
+656 NNRNSRIWADFKIRW

-674 NNDYK
+674 NNDYE
-679 SFWKKEKNQLRHL
+679 SFWKKEKNQLRH
-692 SNKEN
+692 SNNKEN
-697 IEKFQNRFK
+697 IEKFKNRFK

-718 NAVNHLTEEEFN
+718 NATNHLTEEDFN
-730 DRVRKNLSE
+730 TKISNKLKEKRETWSLRILS
-739 TIKSWKS
+739 
-746 LKILALDHWESS
+746 LDHGESS

-767 KDNKYSLTNEWWSF
+767 EGNKYSIINQGWNF

-798 ENIQIDEKATPYEN
+798 ENIQIDEKAIPYKD
-812 QKILDSYIT
+812 QKILDNYIT
-821 KYHLMIQDQ
+821 KYHAMIQDQ

-894 ENRIRNKNKGS
+894 ENSIRNKNKGS

-964 EWFIQKFPDQENIK
+964 EWFIQQFPDQENIK
-978 EKIDTYL
+978 EKIDYYL
-985 KQIQELLHDESKL
+985 NQIQELLDDENKL
-998 IAFCNEVKKSFD
+998 IAFCNEIKNSFD
-1010 WVSLADIDKLYST
+1010 GKSLADIDKLYNT
-1023 PFYAFKNNFS
+1023 PFYAYKNNFS

-1046 VSALIRTISKWVM
+1046 ASVLVGTISKRIM
-1059 NGEVDIIALENNL
+1059 NGEVDIIVLENNL
-1072 LSYGVD
+1072 LYYGVD
-1078 NTESFQKHMWV
+1078 NSESFQKHMWA
-1089 ESHAIFAEALMNKLS
+1089 ENHATFAEALINKLS
-1104 FCLNKETSESYQFC
+1104 FCLDKETSESYQFC
-1118 YRIKVTERPQKFKN
+1118 YPIKVTERPQKFKN

-1152 CGQKLNRSKEEGD
+1152 CDQKLNRSKQDGD
-1165 DHLHHNNQNP
+1165 DHLHHNNKNP

-1196 YQGMVFQDW
+1196 YQGMLFHDW

-1216 AKEYLESLPKKK
+1216 ALEYLEYLESQNNDETK
-1228 TQSDHEKSQSDHEK
+1228 
-1242 S
+1242 